1 MSDEKDY
8 EDAEIDEGDLEGDA
22 QIGELE
28 DCDEDDEIED
38 EELIETKRETRFDIV
53 NMEKTYE
60 NYYTQRKETKPF
72 LTKFERAK
80 ILGVRAEMIA
90 AGAPALVE
98 IPKGIKNLNAY
109 DIARLEFKE
118 RKIPLIVRRYLPNGM
133 AEDWRLEDMVI
144 FE

>member
-8 EDAEIDEGDLEGDA
+8 EDSYLDEGDLEGDA

-28 DCDEDDEIED
+28 DCEEDDEPEE

-60 NYYTQRKETKPF
+60 NYYTQKRETKPF

-80 ILGVRAEMIA
+80 LLGSRAEMIA
-90 AGAPALVE
+90 SGSPTLVE
-98 IPKGIKNLNAY
+98 IPKGIKNINAY
-109 DIARLEFKE
+109 DIAKLEFKE
-118 RKIPLIVRRYLPNGM
+118 RKIPLIIRRYLPNGM
-133 AEDWRLEDMVI
+133 AEDWRLSDMVI